1 MTVFVFENTE
11 KSRQRKLFTFLDVD
25 YYATPRTWINLPL
38 MTIFGIVIALIFAPV
53 NQLPSQILVG
63 IGYGLLIIISSFCH
77 SIGHIISSRFVS
89 APVEFILMTATVN
102 VTHYEDDKE
111 QPSRVHVGR
120 SLGGPVLN
128 LLLGLIAIAIYM
140 VAMPNHFLLFF
151 GSANLIFAVFSSLP
165 IPTVDGAV
173 ILCELRDWK

>member
-11 KSRQRKLFTFLDVD
+11 ESQQRKLFTFWGVD
-25 YYATPRTWINLPL
+25 YFATSYTWVNLPL
-38 MTIFGIVIALIFAPV
+38 MAIFGIVIALIFAPV
-53 NQLPSQILVG
+53 DQLLPQILVG

-89 APVEFILMTATVN
+89 APVKFILVTATVN
-102 VTHYEDDKE
+102 ITHYEDDKE

-120 SLGGPVLN
+120 SLGGPILN
-128 LLLGLIAIAIYM
+128 LLLGLIVIAIYM
-140 VAMPNHFLLFF
+140 FAMPSHFLLFF
-151 GSANLIFAVFSSLP
+151 GSANLIFATFSSLP

-173 ILCELRDWK
+173 ILHELRDWK